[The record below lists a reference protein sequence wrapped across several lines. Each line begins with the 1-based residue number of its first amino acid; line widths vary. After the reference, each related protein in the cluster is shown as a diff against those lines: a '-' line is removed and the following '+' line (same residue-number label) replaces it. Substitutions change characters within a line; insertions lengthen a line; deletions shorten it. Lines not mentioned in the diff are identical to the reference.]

1 MAIHRGPFCRN
12 PSLEVAKAYLAG
24 GQHTWSSG
32 MFVLR
37 ASTWLKALQHFRPDI
52 ATATQAA

>member
-1 MAIHRGPFCRN
+1 
-12 PSLEVAKAYLAG
+12 
-24 GQHTWSSG
+24 

-52 ATATQAA
+52 AAATQTVWQKCMRIGLW